1 MNRLLGRLVLPLV
14 AAAALAAC
22 ARDQYYATPP
32 KPTPPPAGPV
42 LRVGVTANYPPI
54 IFKQGDQIV
63 GVESELAALLG
74 ARLGRTAQLFE
85 MPFTEQI
92 DALLAG
98 RTDIVMSGMSVT
110 DARKLRVAFTEP
122 YLEAGLMAAVRAAD
136 VRLYPSRD
144 SVLATNATV
153 GVIEGTTGDVFV
165 QRNFPN
171 ARRVV
176 FSRASDGALGL
187 RRRTV
192 DMFVHDAP
200 SIAWLVSANEAELGA
215 VRQFLNR
222 EPLAWALRPSDA
234 ELLTQ
239 VNAALAGWKQDG
251 TLAGIL
257 GRWLPYLNRAARAPA
272 SMVQRPA
279 SPIAKRGEALA
290 VQRQDAARP

>member
-1 MNRLLGRLVLPLV
+1 
-14 AAAALAAC
+14 
-22 ARDQYYATPP
+22 
-32 KPTPPPAGPV
+32 V
-42 LRVGVTANYPPI
+42 LRVGVTSTYPPI
-54 IFKQGDQIV
+54 IFKQADQIV

-74 ARLGRTAQLFE
+74 ARLGRTPQLFE

-98 RTDIVMSGMSVT
+98 RTDIVMSGMSIT

-122 YLEAGLMAAVRAAD
+122 YLEAGLMAAVRTAD

-144 SVLATNATV
+144 AVLATNATV

-171 ARRVV
+171 ARRVA
-176 FSRASDGALGL
+176 FTRASDGALGL

-215 VRQFLNR
+215 VRQYLNR
-222 EPLAWALRPSDA
+222 EPLAWALRPTDTA
-234 ELLTQ
+234 LLGQ
-239 VNAALAGWKQDG
+239 INAVLAGWKQDG
-251 TLAGIL
+251 TLAGVL
-257 GRWLPYLNRAARAPA
+257 GRWLPYLNRATRAPA
-272 SMVQRPA
+272 
-279 SPIAKRGEALA
+279 PILA
-290 VQRQDAARP
+290 QQVQRQDAARP